1 MKNIIII
8 VLSLLFIDVSISQN
22 VLQNQYSDHTK
33 VSGIM
38 NTSLDSECY
47 KTVDRLLVTKEGND
61 FVDNGKSAIYVAEN
75 SIIFSDGFI
84 AAEGSSMH
92 AFIISN
98 FCPAQP
104 ESILT
109 TQINGYELVDQ
120 NNQVFLSGSQSILDE
135 NSMKIYPNPTNGR
148 FYIDFMNQS
157 EMDIDIQIIDFGGQ
171 EIQRLNSNNQQ
182 QLEIDLSSLSKGTY
196 TVFIRNAKNVIT
208 RKIVKI

>member
-109 TQINGYELVDQ
+109 IQGNGYELVDQ